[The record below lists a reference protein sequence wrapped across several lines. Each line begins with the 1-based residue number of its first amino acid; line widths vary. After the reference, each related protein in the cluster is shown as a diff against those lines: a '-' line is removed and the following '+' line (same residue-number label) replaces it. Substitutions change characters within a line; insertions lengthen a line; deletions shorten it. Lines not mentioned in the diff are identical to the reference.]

1 MMSKKNMRDHVTRFY
16 KSRSFPD
23 PKARWLVGLSQQ
35 SKPEEESPM
44 YRPVKTRRPA
54 ALVGLA
60 AGVALLLV
68 ATVLYMRLGGPA
80 PDSSVQPTALAEHA
94 EVAVAPESADLLT
107 PRLVAVKIQADW
119 CARTPVV
126 APIFDD
132 MTAEYGNQP
141 ILFVTLDITDE
152 TGRQQARYM
161 AANLGISSVYDDP
174 FESGMVKLID
184 RQDGRV
190 LSVLTGEEHR
200 PKMKGAL
207 ALALP
212 PRR

>member
-1 MMSKKNMRDHVTRFY
+1 MMSKKSMRDHVTRFY

-23 PKARWLVGLSQQ
+23 RKARWLVGLSQQ
-35 SKPEEESPM
+35 SKPVEESPM
-44 YRPVKTRRPA
+44 YRPAKIRRPT

-60 AGVALLLV
+60 ASVALLL
-68 ATVLYMRLGGPA
+68 AAAVLYLRLGGPA
-80 PDSSVQPTALAEHA
+80 PDSPVQSRALSEHA
-94 EVAVAPESADLLT
+94 EVMVAPESADLLT

-119 CARTPVV
+119 CARTPEV

-132 MTAEYGNQP
+132 MTAQYGNQP
-141 ILFVTLDITDE
+141 VLFVTLDITDE

-161 AANLGISSVYDDP
+161 VANLGISSVYDEP

-184 RQDGRV
+184 RQDGQV
-190 LSVLTGEEHR
+190 LSLLTGEQHR
-200 PKMKGAL
+200 PTMEGAL
-207 ALALP
+207 AVALP

>member
-1 MMSKKNMRDHVTRFY
+1 
-16 KSRSFPD
+16 
-23 PKARWLVGLSQQ
+23 
-35 SKPEEESPM
+35 M

-68 ATVLYMRLGGPA
+68 ATVLYMRLEGPA
-80 PDSSVQPTALAEHA
+80 PDSSVQSTALAEHA
-94 EVAVAPESADLLT
+94 EVEVVPESADLLT

-161 AANLGISSVYDDP
+161 AANLGISSVFDDP

-184 RQDGRV
+184 RQDGQV

-200 PKMKGAL
+200 PRMKGAL
-207 ALALP
+207 AFALP